1 MIPRPADPASGNAF
15 ARLAPTISRMRTER
29 FQRRLDEEYA
39 DGWRIARDGETRV
52 VLRKP
57 DYGSAWLHALIA
69 VTTVWFTFGL
79 GNLMYAVYAYL
90 NSPTKL
96 LTEDDCFDDPD
107 PEDDA
112 DALTVLRRRYARGE
126 LSDEEFDHRVER
138 LLGTDPERG
147 RGDRSRE
154 RATER
159 Y

>member
-1 MIPRPADPASGNAF
+1 
-15 ARLAPTISRMRTER
+15 MRTER

-39 DGWRIARDGETRV
+39 EGWRVARDGETRV

-69 VTTVWFTFGL
+69 LITVWFTFGL

-96 LTEDDCFDDPD
+96 LTEDDCFAEPD
-107 PEDDA
+107 PEA
-112 DALTVLRRRYARGE
+112 DALTVLRQRYARGE
-126 LSDEEFDHRVER
+126 ISDEEFDHRLDR
-138 LLGTDPERG
+138 LLGSDPERG
-147 RGDRSRE
+147 RRGRE
-154 RATER
+154 RATDR